1 MLSFRFDVTQSLG
14 PNNIHMQ
21 WLLRVCLQSR
31 PMSPPVPWN
40 VCWLS
45 HRLLSLDWTR
55 MNSQLLT
62 SYICSSV
69 SCLRK
74 WHHHPCLQ
82 LLKPESWELAMFPLS
97 LCHFSHLI
105 NHNIWGV
112 THVSPSSELLTS
124 SRLPNFISFASKIPL
139 IFSPQCLCV
148 SPGIKKDIKRI
159 LSTTLW
165 Q

>member
-1 MLSFRFDVTQSLG
+1 
-14 PNNIHMQ
+14 
-21 WLLRVCLQSR
+21 
-31 PMSPPVPWN
+31 
-40 VCWLS
+40 
-45 HRLLSLDWTR
+45 

-148 SPGIKKDIKRI
+148 CPGQANVILDLQYCKSLLTGLLACDCLFECYHWTVYYIEVKIRTV
-159 LSTTLW
+159 LSTTLFIVSITAW
-165 Q
+165 QSICQVNLL